1 MKELN
6 SKSINKLVSYIRE
19 NLSVSAGTGD
29 NKRILIK
36 PGLKITHVGNKENQ
50 GSGLNYT
57 VDAVLDSEDGL
68 LIRCVRPP
76 DVFITLTGT
85 DLKQFERT

>member
-1 MKELN
+1 MKALN
-6 SKSINKLVSYIRE
+6 SKSIELLVSYIRE
-19 NLSVSAGTGD
+19 NLSVYAGEGE
-29 NKRILIK
+29 NKRVLIK
-36 PGLKITHVGNKENQ
+36 PGLKITHIGNKDIE

-57 VDAVLDSEDGL
+57 VDAVLNSEEGL

-76 DVFITLTGT
+76 DTFITLVSS